1 MKYLDF
7 RYKVQ
12 IFRIPCLPLFVLN
25 LYSVLHCYKHIALKV
40 PLILP
45 SVEAEDNGP
54 EWADGFRGSHFP
66 QLCSVG
72 ADIELQLQ
80 RSPKGELKKK
90 KGIPGFS

>member
-1 MKYLDF
+1 MSSSLCPKSIL
-7 RYKVQ
+7 
-12 IFRIPCLPLFVLN
+12 C
-25 LYSVLHCYKHIALKV
+25 SALLQTHR

-80 RSPKGELKKK
+80 RSPKGE
-90 KGIPGFS
+90 